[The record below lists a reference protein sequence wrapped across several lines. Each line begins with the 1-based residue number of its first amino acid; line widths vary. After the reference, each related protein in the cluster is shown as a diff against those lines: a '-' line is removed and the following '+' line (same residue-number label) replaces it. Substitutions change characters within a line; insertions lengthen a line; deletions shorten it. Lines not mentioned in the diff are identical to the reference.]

1 MPLTRTE
8 ALETVKQGVEACRK
22 GNWEAGLAV
31 LATLAKD
38 ETFAEELP
46 GFFYSYYGYGIARF
60 EGRKREGLALCRHA
74 TQLEFYR
81 GENYFNLA
89 RAYLLSD
96 NRAAAIRAVK
106 QGLAVDPKDKRLRR
120 LYRELGIRR
129 MPVVPF
135 LPREHRLNIL
145 LGRLR
150 HWFRR

>member
-1 MPLTRTE
+1 MPLARTE
-8 ALETVKQGVEACRK
+8 ALEIVKRGVEACRK
-22 GNWEAGLAV
+22 GDWDTGLPA
-31 LATLAKD
+31 LSALAKD
-38 ETFAEELP
+38 EAFAEELP

-81 GENYFNLA
+81 GENYWNLA

-96 NRAAAIRAVK
+96 NRAAAVRAVK
-106 QGLAVDPKDKRLRR
+106 QGLSVDPKDKRLRR

-129 MPVVPF
+129 TPILPF
-135 LPREHRLNIL
+135 LPREHRVNIL

-150 HWFRR
+150 HWLRR